1 MKAYEF
7 PGKIAQDGRIE
18 LPRSL
23 MSALRTE
30 QPVRVILLIEESGD
44 VEEENAWSRFS
55 AGQFL
60 AGYAEED
67 AIYDDL

>member
-7 PGKIAQDGRIE
+7 SAKIAPDGRIE
-18 LPRSL
+18 LPQSL
-23 MSALRTE
+23 LNALRAE
-30 QPVRVILLIEESGD
+30 QPVRVILLIEGSED
-44 VEEENAWSRFS
+44 AAEENAWSRLS
-55 AGQFL
+55 AEQFL